1 MEQNLQPGKNLF
13 ERINGYFKGWSNTS
27 LFLWGLA
34 GVLLVGF
41 GDYITGQEIGFT
53 IFYLLPISL
62 AAWFASRNVA
72 VMMCL
77 TSAIVEFLA
86 NAGAGRTYSH
96 FLIPFWNS
104 AVSFCFFLLYVLILS
119 MLKSEY
125 KTKNKLIAEL
135 QDSYAELKDIKEDL
149 ERKSQ
154 ELARSN
160 DELKDF
166 AYAASHDLQE
176 PLRIIRGYV
185 QLLAKRYKGRLDADA
200 DDFIQYTVEGVGRM
214 QRLIKD
220 LLEYSRLGISTEI
233 FKASE
238 GRELVDR
245 ALANLQAAV
254 EESGAVVTCGP
265 LPAVAVDSSQ
275 LSRVFQNL
283 IGNAIKFHGEETPR
297 IHVSAERR
305 GEEWV
310 FSVRDNGIGMNPD
323 QFERIFMIFQRLH
336 TREEYEGTGIGLAI
350 CKKIVE
356 RHGGRI
362 WVESE
367 EGKGSTFYFTIP
379 IGRKDR
385 VHSRME
391 KVLAA

>member
-1 MEQNLQPGKNLF
+1 LQSEKNLF
-13 ERINGYFKGWSNTS
+13 ARINGYFERRSDIS
-27 LFLWGLA
+27 LFLWGLT
-34 GVLLVGF
+34 GIFLVGF
-41 GDYITGQEIGFT
+41 GDYITGQEIDFT

-62 AAWFASRNVA
+62 TAWFASRNVA

-77 TSAIVEFLA
+77 ISAVVEFWA
-86 NAGAGRTYSH
+86 NAAAGRTYSH
-96 FLIPFWNS
+96 VLISFCNS
-104 AVSFCFFLLYVLILS
+104 AVSFWFFLLYVVVLS
-119 MLKSEY
+119 MLKTAY
-125 KTKNKLIAEL
+125 KTKIKLIGDL
-135 QDSYAELKDIKEDL
+135 RDSYAELERTKEDL

-160 DELKDF
+160 DDLKEF

-185 QLLAKRYKGRLDADA
+185 QLLAKRYKGKLDADA
-200 DDFIQYTVEGVGRM
+200 DDFIKYAVEGVGRM

-220 LLEYSRLGISTEI
+220 LLEYSSLGINGETL
-233 FKASE
+233 KPSE
-238 GRELVDR
+238 CTELVHR
-245 ALANLQAAV
+245 ALANLQAAIQ
-254 EESGAVVTCGP
+254 ESGAEVTYDP
-265 LPAVAVDSSQ
+265 LPAIAVDPSQ
-275 LSRVFQNL
+275 VSRVFQNL
-283 IGNAIKFHGEETPR
+283 IGNAIKFHGEEAPR
-297 IHVSAERR
+297 VHISAEQR

-310 FSVRDNGIGMNPD
+310 FSVRDNGIGMDPD
-323 QFERIFMIFQRLH
+323 QSERIFMIFQRLH
-336 TREEYEGTGIGLAI
+336 PREEYDGTGIGLAI

-379 IGRKDR
+379 AGKKDKE
-385 VHSRME
+385 HPQME

>member
-1 MEQNLQPGKNLF
+1 MQAEKNLF
-13 ERINGYFKGWSNTS
+13 ARINGYFERRSDIS
-27 LFLWGLA
+27 LFLWGLT
-34 GVLLVGF
+34 GIFLVGF
-41 GDYITGQEIGFT
+41 GDYVTGQEIGFT

-62 AAWFASRNVA
+62 TAWFASRNVA

-77 TSAIVEFLA
+77 MSAVVEFWA
-86 NAGAGRTYSH
+86 NAAAGRTYSH
-96 FLIPFWNS
+96 SLISFWNS
-104 AVSFCFFLLYVLILS
+104 AVSFWFFLLYVLVLS
-119 MLKSEY
+119 MLKTAY
-125 KTKNKLIAEL
+125 KTKIKLIAEL
-135 QDSYAELKDIKEDL
+135 RDSYAELERTKEDL

-160 DELKDF
+160 DDLKEF

-185 QLLAKRYKGRLDADA
+185 QLLAKRYKGKLDADA
-200 DDFIQYTVEGVGRM
+200 DDFIKYAVEGVGRM

-220 LLEYSRLGISTEI
+220 LLEYSRLGITGETL
-233 FKASE
+233 KPSE
-238 GRELVDR
+238 CTELVER
-245 ALANLQAAV
+245 ALANLQVAIQ
-254 EESGAVVTCGP
+254 ESGAEVTYDP
-265 LPAVAVDSSQ
+265 LPAIAVDPSQ

-283 IGNAIKFHGEETPR
+283 IGNAIKFHGGVAPR
-297 IHVSAERR
+297 VHISSERR

-310 FSVRDNGIGMNPD
+310 FSVRDNGIGMDPD
-323 QFERIFMIFQRLH
+323 QSERIFMIFQRLH
-336 TREEYEGTGIGLAI
+336 TREEYDGTGIGLAI

-379 IGRKDR
+379 AGKKDKE
-385 VHSRME
+385 HSVTE
-391 KVLAA
+391 KILTV

>member
-1 MEQNLQPGKNLF
+1 LKAGKNLLAG
-13 ERINGYFKGWSNTS
+13 INGYFERRSNIS
-27 LFLWGLA
+27 LFLWGLT
-34 GVLLVGF
+34 GISIVGF
-41 GDYITGQEIGFT
+41 GDYITGHEIGFT

-62 AAWFASRNVA
+62 TAWFAGRSVA

-77 TSAIVEFLA
+77 ISAVVEFWA
-86 NAGAGRTYSH
+86 NAAAGRTYSH
-96 FLIPFWNS
+96 VLISFWNS
-104 AVSFCFFLLYVLILS
+104 AVSFWFFLLYVLILS

-125 KTKNKLIAEL
+125 NTKTRLIAEL
-135 QDSYAELKDIKEDL
+135 RDSYAELERTKDDL

-154 ELARSN
+154 ELVRSN
-160 DELKDF
+160 DDLKDF

-185 QLLAKRYKGRLDADA
+185 QLLAKRYKGKLGADA
-200 DDFIQYTVEGVGRM
+200 DDFIKYAVEGVGRM

-220 LLEYSRLGISTEI
+220 LLEYSRLGTNGETL
-233 FKASE
+233 KTSE
-238 GRELVDR
+238 CTELVDR
-245 ALANLQAAV
+245 ALANLQAAI
-254 EESGAVVTCGP
+254 EESGAEVTYDH
-265 LPAVAVDSSQ
+265 LPVIAGDPSQ

-283 IGNAIKFHGEETPR
+283 IGNAIKFRGDEAPKIR
-297 IHVSAERR
+297 ISAERK

-310 FSVRDNGIGMNPD
+310 FSVRDNGIGIDPD
-323 QFERIFMIFQRLH
+323 QSDRIFMIFQRLH

-367 EGKGSTFYFTIP
+367 AGRGATFYFTVP
-379 IGRKDR
+379 IGKKDKEHF
-385 VHSRME
+385 VTE
-391 KVLAA
+391 KILTT

>member
-1 MEQNLQPGKNLF
+1 LKAGKNLLAGINAYF
-13 ERINGYFKGWSNTS
+13 ERRSNIS

-34 GVLLVGF
+34 GILLIGF
-41 GDYITGQEIGFT
+41 GDYVTGQEIGFT

-62 AAWFASRNVA
+62 TAWFASRNIA

-77 TSAIVEFLA
+77 ISAVVEFLA
-86 NAGAGRTYSH
+86 NAAAGRTYSH
-96 FLIPFWNS
+96 SLISFWNS
-104 AVSFCFFLLYVLILS
+104 AVSVWFFLLYVLILS

-125 KTKNKLIAEL
+125 KTKSRLIVEL
-135 QDSYAELKDIKEDL
+135 RDSYTELEHTKDDL

-160 DELKDF
+160 DDLKDF

-185 QLLAKRYKGRLDADA
+185 QLLAKRYKGKLGADA
-200 DDFIQYTVEGVGRM
+200 DDFIKYAIEGVGRM

-220 LLEYSRLGISTEI
+220 LLEYSRLGTNGETL
-233 FKASE
+233 KTSE
-238 GRELVDR
+238 CVELVDH
-245 ALANLQAAV
+245 AVANLQAAIQ
-254 EESGAVVTCGP
+254 ESGAEVTYDH
-265 LPAVAVDSSQ
+265 LPVIAADPSQ

-283 IGNAIKFHGEETPR
+283 IGNAIKFRGDEAPR
-297 IHVSAERR
+297 VHISAERK

-310 FSVRDNGIGMNPD
+310 FSVRDNGIGIDPD
-323 QFERIFMIFQRLH
+323 QSDRIFMIFQRLH

-367 EGKGSTFYFTIP
+367 AGRGSTFYFTIP
-379 IGRKDR
+379 TGKKDKE
-385 VHSRME
+385 HSLTE
-391 KVLAA
+391 KILTT